1 MMYDSIR
8 HCLKTSVDHYT
19 EVSRNDWILAH
30 SGQCVLNGSQVHW
43 TMEVEEAI
51 NNNALPDYLAT
62 LEAQLLT
69 TVELVRRKLTKLQ
82 SITMGALITI
92 DVHAKDVIKTLVG
105 LKVDSIAAFEWI
117 S

>member
-8 HCLKTSVDHYT
+8 HCLKNSVDHYA
-19 EVSRNDWILAH
+19 EVDRNEWVLVH

-43 TMEVEEAI
+43 TTEVEDAI
-51 NNNALPDYLAT
+51 RKNELADYLAA
-62 LEAQLLT
+62 LENQLLK
-69 TVELVRRKLTKLQ
+69 TVELVRQRLTKLQ

-92 DVHAKDVIKTLVG
+92 DVHAKDVIKTLVE
-105 LKVDSIAAFEWI
+105 LKVNDVNPFEWI